1 MLPIPQEIEV
11 ANGRMT
17 KKIQKIGLSLLVLGL
32 VMPAQWKEMLGLLS
46 MPISWLASAVPSV
59 RKSVEISPISDLIQ
73 GYFGTVLLLL
83 PVFFLFLIWRDPI
96 ATRFKYS
103 FDKAP
108 SKFSYFLMVYFV
120 IVPFFAFLLYVL
132 FVLPIDVHLGVTPT
146 RGQLLFSLLVSYRV
160 AMAIL
165 GSFVLLG
172 ACLIAWLMTILLAGP
187 FLYFFK
193 RLVHHGK

>member
-1 MLPIPQEIEV
+1 MPIPQEIEV
-11 ANGRMT
+11 ANRRMT
-17 KKIQKIGLSLLVLGL
+17 KKIQKIGLFLLLLGL
-32 VMPAQWKEMLGLLS
+32 LMPTAWKEMLGLLGS
-46 MPISWLASAVPSV
+46 LISWLASAVPSV

-83 PVFFLFLIWRDPI
+83 PVLFLFLTWRDPI

-108 SKFSYFLMVYFV
+108 SKFGYFVMVYLV

-132 FVLPIDVHLGVTPT
+132 FALPIDVHLGVTPT
-146 RGQLLFSLLVSYRV
+146 RGQLLFSLIVSYRV